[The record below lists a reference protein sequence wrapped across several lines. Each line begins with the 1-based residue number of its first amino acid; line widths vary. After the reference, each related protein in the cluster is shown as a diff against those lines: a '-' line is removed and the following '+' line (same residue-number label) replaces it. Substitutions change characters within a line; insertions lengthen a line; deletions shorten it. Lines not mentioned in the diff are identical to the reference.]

1 MIADLIQALL
11 AIYEAGLAVWDL
23 STETLLLNIGHE
35 ISQVSTMNDEE
46 SKEHNEKSAL
56 QTQLEQQPA

>member
-1 MIADLIQALL
+1 MISDLISALL

-35 ISQVSTMNDEE
+35 ISHISLATNDEE
-46 SKEHNEKSAL
+46 SKEQSAI
-56 QTQLEQQPA
+56 QTSFEQQPA